1 MRKDRA
7 ALEECVARTIE
18 QQGDPFQLGNA
29 VIKELKKKRDPGL
42 AGLPTPN
49 QL

>member
-1 MRKDRA
+1 VQVLDA
-7 ALEECVARTIE
+7 IQ
-18 QQGDPFQLGNA
+18 QQGDPFRLGNA
-29 VIKELKKKRDPGL
+29 VIKELKKKRDPDL